1 MADLP
6 ARWQLLS
13 QKLAGSAPEHRL
25 THARIGGGP
34 ALQADPRL
42 LALLPPEPRAAAVL
56 VGLMESPEGAG
67 ILLTVRAAH
76 LRMHAGQIAFPGGA
90 IDAGDADP
98 VATALRE
105 AHEEVG
111 LDPAGVNVLGYLPD
125 QFVLTGFRITPVVA
139 WVPAGFQARLQA
151 DEVQESFV
159 LPLDHL
165 LDPANERTGVRQLGD
180 FEFSTRDLQF
190 GPHRIWGATAGVLF
204 TLRELVLA

>member
-6 ARWQLLS
+6 ARWHSLS
-13 QKLAGSAPEHRL
+13 RKLAGSVPEHRL
-25 THARIGGGP
+25 SHARIGGGP

-56 VGLMESPEGAG
+56 VGLLESVEGPG
-67 ILLTVRAAH
+67 VLLTVRAAN

-98 VATALRE
+98 AATALRE

-139 WVPAGFQARLQA
+139 RLPAGFEARLQA
-151 DEVQESFV
+151 EEVQESFV

-165 LDPANERTGVRQLGD
+165 LDPDNERTGVRELGD
-180 FEFSTRDLQF
+180 FTFSTRDLQF
-190 GPHRIWGATAGVLF
+190 RQHRIWGATAGVLF
-204 TLRELVLA
+204 TLREALLS